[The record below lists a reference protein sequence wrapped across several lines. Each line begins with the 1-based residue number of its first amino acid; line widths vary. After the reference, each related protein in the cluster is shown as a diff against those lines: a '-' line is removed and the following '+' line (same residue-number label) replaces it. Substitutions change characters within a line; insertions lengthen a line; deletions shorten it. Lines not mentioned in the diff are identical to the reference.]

1 MGNESSIVIA
11 SLNICMAKN
20 SEFKKW
26 INITEF
32 KKWINIIEFSKI
44 QNEIHRFFNK
54 IPIMHCLFDV
64 LRLTKIFLTF
74 LSKTDETKSIDVN
87 EYILYLRTI

>member
-44 QNEIHRFFNK
+44 QNEIHRFFKQNSDYALFVWCTSINK
-54 IPIMHCLFDV
+54 NILNFFIQN
-64 LRLTKIFLTF
+64 RWN
-74 LSKTDETKSIDVN
+74 KSIDVN
-87 EYILYLRTI
+87 EYILYQRTI